1 MKESEGHLRPSGVFL
16 FYKFQNKRKEGVAFF
31 LFQRLPEKIRQ
42 ANRKNEKNAKKV
54 LFASF
59 FRARSCSS
67 LGKEQANISIP
78 ELPLRYTDVGLR
90 PFVYNVVGGSDSKS
104 P

>member
-16 FYKFQNKRKEGVAFF
+16 FQKPKRKEGVAF
-31 LFQRLPEKIRQ
+31 LLQ
-42 ANRKNEKNAKKV
+42 ANRRDEKNAKKV

-67 LGKEQANISIP
+67 LGKKQANISIP

-90 PFVYNVVGGSDSKS
+90 PWV
-104 P
+104 

>member
-1 MKESEGHLRPSGVFL
+1 MNESEGPLRPAGVFL
-16 FYKFQNKRKEGVAFF
+16 FQNPKRKEGVAFL

-42 ANRKNEKNAKKV
+42 ANRKNEKIAKKV
-54 LFASF
+54 LIASF
-59 FRARSCSS
+59 FRARSSSS

-78 ELPLRYTDVGLR
+78 ELPLRYIDVGLR